1 MQARGLEGTM
11 YTISRLARQFD
22 LSRSTLL
29 YYDRIG
35 LLRPSG
41 RSRSNY
47 RLYTESDRCR
57 LERIRTYRQTGMA
70 LQDIAAILDSV
81 MEGTAARLLEDQ
93 LDALDA
99 QIATLR
105 LQQQRTLQLLGSGRL
120 SGLGDGLDRDQWVSL
135 LRASGMNEEDMM
147 QWHIQFERLF
157 PEAHQAFLAALG
169 IPAAEI
175 AAIRD
180 ASRNQPTESLSAR
193 E

>member
-1 MQARGLEGTM
+1 M

-57 LERIRTYRQTGMA
+57 LERICTYRQTGMA

-81 MEGTAARLLEDQ
+81 KEGTAARLLEDQ

-105 LQQQRTLQLLGSGRL
+105 LQQQRTLQLLGSGSL
-120 SGLGDGLDRDQWVSL
+120 SGLGNGLDRDQWVAL

-147 QWHIQFERLF
+147 QWHIQFEHLF

-169 IPAAEI
+169 IPAGEI
-175 AAIRD
+175 AAIRE
-180 ASRNQPTESLSAR
+180 ASRNQPTASSSAR
-193 E
+193 V